1 MNQGQQL
8 PPAPASGSGRMDRDD
23 WSDEIDLARL
33 WAVIRGGR
41 WKIAACIAL
50 AILGAIFYLFVAQ
63 PQYRADALLQI
74 ETEGS
79 SPLSGLSSELGQ
91 LTGKNT
97 SPAQSEISI
106 IKSRSVLGAT
116 VDALHLQTH
125 AAPKYFPVIG
135 ESIAARRDAPRQAST
150 EDQLAAPEELGWFP
164 QFVWQ
169 PAEISVTRMEVPQDL
184 MGTPFTLRAIGGD
197 GYRLYGPDGEAV
209 LTGEV
214 GQPAEGKTRTG
225 HSVRIFVRALQAGG
239 LPVDFSV
246 VPRAW
251 LSVVEDLQR
260 SLSVSERGDD
270 TGVVSISLEG
280 TERDRITTIVNE
292 IAETYLRQ
300 NVEAKSKE
308 AEKSL
313 EFLDEQLPELRSEV
327 RAAETKLAEYREEK
341 KAIDLTAE
349 AQALLDQV
357 VSLED
362 KRSQLQMKFAE
373 LRQRYTGDHPALT
386 AAREQMERLQ
396 QEREQ
401 IESQVGRLPDA
412 QKEILRL
419 QRDLEVNTQLY
430 TELIKRAQELRVVK
444 AGTIGNVRIIDS
456 AVRPV
461 KAVSPRSAL
470 VFMLS
475 LLLGGMF
482 GLGLIFVQMALRRG
496 VNDPGEIEKQLGLS
510 VYAVVPF
517 SPWLHRQTQRARRRR
532 EAMPLLARDRGDEVG
547 VEALRSFR
555 TSLYF
560 AQMDAESNI
569 ILFTGPA
576 PGVGKSFISMNLA
589 YLLSDIGQKVVVV
602 DGDLRKGRLHEFT
615 TSRSRE
621 PGLSQVISGQA
632 TLDEALHTIEGSR
645 INLITTGQLPPN
657 PSELLMRKEFRTV
670 MEDLKQRFDL
680 VLIDVPPILAVT
692 DAAIIAGSMPGIVPF
707 MVARAG
713 VHPMAEIEESVKRM
727 AQTGAPVAGVIFNG
741 LTKSHADNAGAYQY
755 YQYEYKA
762 RG

>member
-1 MNQGQQL
+1 MNQGQNL
-8 PPAPASGSGRMDRDD
+8 PPAPASGAGRMDRDD
-23 WSDEIDLARL
+23 WADEIDLANL
-33 WAVIRGGR
+33 WAVIRGGK
-41 WKIAACIAL
+41 WKIVGCIVL
-50 AILGAIFYLFVAQ
+50 AVLGAIFYLFVAQ

-74 ETEGS
+74 QSEGS
-79 SPLSGLSSELGQ
+79 SPLSGISSELGQ

-97 SPAQSEISI
+97 SPAQSEIPI

-125 AAPKYFPVIG
+125 AEPKYFPIVG
-135 ESIAARRDAPRQAST
+135 ESIAARRDVQRQESA
-150 EDQLAAPEELGWFP
+150 EDQADAPEELGWFP
-164 QFVWQ
+164 EFAWQ
-169 PAEISVTRMEVPQDL
+169 PAEISVTRMDVPDTL
-184 MGTPFTLRAIGGD
+184 MGKQFTLRALGG
-197 GYRLYGPDGEAV
+197 GAYRLYGPDGEAV
-209 LTGEV
+209 LSGEV
-214 GQPAEGKTRTG
+214 GQPATGKTHTG
-225 HSVRIFVRALQAGG
+225 HPVQIFVRALKIGRP
-239 LPVDFSV
+239 PVDFV
-246 VPRAW
+246 VVSRAW
-251 LSVVEDLQR
+251 LTVVDNLQA
-260 SLSVSERGDD
+260 SLAVSERGDD
-270 TGVVSISLEG
+270 TGIVNISLEG
-280 TERDRITTIVNE
+280 VDRDRITTIVNE
-292 IAETYLRQ
+292 VAETYLRQ

-313 EFLDEQLPELRSEV
+313 EFLDEQLPELRADV
-327 RAAETKLAEYREEK
+327 RTAETKLAEYREEK
-341 KAIDLTAE
+341 KAINLTAE

-373 LRQRYTGDHPALT
+373 LRQRYTGDHPAI
-386 AAREQMERLQ
+386 AAVREQMEQLQ

-461 KAVSPRSAL
+461 EAISPRSAFVL
-470 VFMLS
+470 MLS
-475 LLLGGMF
+475 LLLGSMF
-482 GLGLIFVQMALRRG
+482 GLGLVFVQMALRRG

-517 SPWLHRQTQRARRRR
+517 SPWLQRQAQRARRRR
-532 EAMPLLARDRGDEVG
+532 EAIPLLARDRGDEVG

-560 AQMDAESNI
+560 AQMDADSNV
-569 ILFTGPA
+569 ILVTGPA

-589 YLLSDIGQKVVVV
+589 HLLSDVGQSVVVV
-602 DGDLRKGRLHEFT
+602 DADLRKGHLNEFM
-615 TSRSRE
+615 TSRNRE

-632 TLDEALHTIEGSR
+632 TLDDALHTIEGSQVT
-645 INLITTGQLPPN
+645 LMTTGRLPPN
-657 PSELLMRKEFRTV
+657 PSELLMRSEFRTV
-670 MEDLKQRFDL
+670 LESLKQRFDL
-680 VLIDVPPILAVT
+680 VIIDAPPILAVT
-692 DAAIIAGSMPGIVPF
+692 DAAIIASSIPGIVPF

-713 VHPMAEIEESVKRM
+713 VHPMAELEESAKRM
-727 AQTGAPVAGVIFNG
+727 AQIGCPFAGVIFNG
-741 LTKSHADNAGAYQY
+741 FTRSHSEYAGGYQY

-762 RG
+762 RS

>member
-1 MNQGQQL
+1 MNQGQNL
-8 PPAPASGSGRMDRDD
+8 PPASVSGPGRMDRDD
-23 WSDEIDLARL
+23 WADEIDLAHL
-33 WAVIRGGR
+33 WAVIRGGK
-41 WKIAACIAL
+41 WKIAGCIVL
-50 AILGAIFYLFVAQ
+50 TILCANFYLFVAQ

-74 ETEGS
+74 QSEGS
-79 SPLSGLSSELGQ
+79 SPLSGISSELGQ

-97 SPAQSEISI
+97 SPAQSEIAI

-116 VDALHLQTH
+116 VDTLHMQTK
-125 AAPKYFPVIG
+125 AQPRYFPIIG
-135 ESIAARRDAPRQAST
+135 ESIAARRDVQRQASV

-164 QFVWQ
+164 EFAWQ
-169 PAEISVTRMEVPQDL
+169 PAEISVTRMDVPDTL
-184 MGTPFTLRAIGGD
+184 MGKQFTLRAFGG
-197 GYRLYGPDGEAV
+197 GTYRLYGPDGEVV
-209 LTGEV
+209 LRGEV
-214 GQPAEGKTRTG
+214 GQPATGKTHTG
-225 HSVRIFVRALQAGG
+225 QPVEIFVRALKVGRP
-239 LPVDFSV
+239 PVDFAV
-246 VPRAW
+246 VSRAW
-251 LSVVEDLQR
+251 LTVVDGLQV
-260 SLSVSERGDD
+260 SLAVSEMGND
-270 TGVVSISLEG
+270 TGIVSISLEG
-280 TERDRITTIVNE
+280 ADRDRITAIVNE
-292 IAETYLRQ
+292 VAETYLRQ

-313 EFLDEQLPELRSEV
+313 EFLDEQLPKLREEV

-341 KAIDLTAE
+341 KAINLTAE
-349 AQALLDQV
+349 AQALLDQA

-373 LRQRYTGDHPALT
+373 LRQRYTGDHPAIA

-401 IESQVGRLPDA
+401 IERQVGRLPDA
-412 QKEILRL
+412 QKQILRL
-419 QRDLEVNTQLY
+419 QRDLEVSTQLY

-444 AGTIGNVRIIDS
+444 AGTIGNVRIIDN

-461 KAVSPRSAL
+461 KVVSPRSAL
-470 VFMLS
+470 VLMLS
-475 LLLGGMF
+475 LVLGGML
-482 GLGLIFVQMALRRG
+482 GLGLVFLQMALRRG
-496 VNDPGEIEKQLGLS
+496 INDPGEIEKQLGVS

-517 SPWLHRQTQRARRRR
+517 SPWLQRQAQRARRRR
-532 EAMPLLARDRGDEVG
+532 ETAPLLARDHGDEVS

-560 AQMDAESNI
+560 AQMDADSNI

-589 YLLSDIGQKVVVV
+589 YLLSAVGQKVVVV
-602 DGDLRKGRLHEFT
+602 DADLRKGRLHEFT

-621 PGLSQVISGQA
+621 PGFSHVISGQA
-632 TLDEALHTIEGSR
+632 TLDEALRTIEGSE
-645 INLITTGQLPPN
+645 INVITTGQLPPN

-670 MEDLKQRFDL
+670 LEDLKQRFDL
-680 VLIDVPPILAVT
+680 VIIDAPPILAVT
-692 DAAIIAGSMPGIVPF
+692 DAAIIASSIPGIVPF

-713 VHPMAEIEESVKRM
+713 VHPMAELEESLKRM
-727 AQTGAPVAGVIFNG
+727 TQTGSPVAGVIFNG
-741 LTKSHADNAGAYQY
+741 ITKSHSQYAGGYDY

>member
-1 MNQGQQL
+1 MNQGQHL
-8 PPAPASGSGRMDRDD
+8 PPAPVSGAGSMDRDE
-23 WSDEIDLARL
+23 WGDEIDLAQL
-33 WAVIRGGR
+33 WAVVRGGK
-41 WKIAACIAL
+41 WKIAGCVLL
-50 AILGAIFYLFVAQ
+50 AVLGAIFYLFVAQ

-74 ETEGS
+74 QSEGS
-79 SPLSGLSSELGQ
+79 SPLSGISSELGQ

-97 SPAQSEISI
+97 SPAQSEIPI
-106 IKSRSVLGAT
+106 IKSRAVLGTT
-116 VDALHLQTH
+116 VDSLHLQTR
-125 AAPKYFPVIG
+125 AEPKYFPVIG
-135 ESIAARRDAPRQAST
+135 KPIAARRDLQRQESPNGQMDT
-150 EDQLAAPEELGWFP
+150 PEKLGWYPEFA
-164 QFVWQ
+164 WQ
-169 PAEISVTRMEVPQDL
+169 PSEISVTNMSVPDVL
-184 MGTPFTLRAIGGD
+184 MGEEFTLRALGG
-197 GYRLYGPDGEAV
+197 GTYRLYGPDGEMV
-209 LTGEV
+209 LTGKV
-214 GQPAEGKTRTG
+214 GQPADGETRAG
-225 HSVRIFVRALQAGG
+225 QPVRIFVRDLQIGRP
-239 LPVDFSV
+239 PVDFEV
-246 VPRAW
+246 VSRAW
-251 LSVVEDLQR
+251 LTVVDGLQAR
-260 SLSVSERGDD
+260 LAVSERGDD
-270 TGVVSISLEG
+270 TGIVSISLDG
-280 TERDRITTIVNE
+280 VDRDRITTIVNE
-292 IAETYLRQ
+292 VAETYLRQ

-313 EFLDEQLPELRSEV
+313 EFLDEQLPELRADV

-341 KAIDLTAE
+341 KAINLTAE

-373 LRQRYTGDHPALT
+373 LRQRYTGDHPAIA

-461 KAVSPRSAL
+461 KAVSPRSAMVL
-470 VFMLS
+470 MLS
-475 LLLGGMF
+475 LVLGSMLGIGMVF
-482 GLGLIFVQMALRRG
+482 LQMALRRG

-560 AQMDAESNI
+560 AQMDAESNV

-589 YLLSDIGQKVVVV
+589 YLLSDVGQKVVVV
-602 DGDLRKGRLHEFT
+602 DADLRKGRLHEFT

-632 TLDEALHTIEGSR
+632 SLDEALHTIEGSG
-645 INLITTGQLPPN
+645 ISVIPTGQLPPN

-670 MEDLKQRFDL
+670 LEALKQRFDL
-680 VLIDVPPILAVT
+680 VLIDAPPILAVT
-692 DAAIIAGSMPGIVPF
+692 DAAVIASAMPGIVPF

-713 VHPMAEIEESVKRM
+713 VHPMAELEESVKRM
-727 AQTGAPVAGVIFNG
+727 NQTGCSVAGVVFNG
-741 LTKSHADNAGAYQY
+741 FTRSHSEYAGGYQY